1 VGISITEIIVV
12 FVVALI
18 LFGPEQLPA
27 IARAIGKITGQVK
40 KSSDALR
47 REFYNSVYTPAPDL
61 KREIAAEL
69 KDLRSLKAEVLAP
82 PVGTAPA
89 RTRPEPASVP
99 LTPHPQDPAATSPS
113 PASTEEKIP

>member
-1 VGISITEIIVV
+1 MGISITEIIVV

-18 LFGPEQLPA
+18 LFGPEQLPV

-47 REFYNSVYTPAPDL
+47 REFYNSVYTPSPDL

-82 PVGTAPA
+82 PVGSAPA
-89 RTRPEPASVP
+89 RTRPEPAPVRP
-99 LTPHPQDPAATSPS
+99 TPHPQDPVATTSSPD
-113 PASTEEKIP
+113 TTGEKLP